1 MSLITFYDE
10 FLLSIRNC
18 CRNSSRS
25 IMQLYEYKVKF
36 QVTEENGSSIK
47 NNLFFS
53 HEKVWR
59 QAGEFS
65 ET

>member
-1 MSLITFYDE
+1 
-10 FLLSIRNC
+10 
-18 CRNSSRS
+18 
-25 IMQLYEYKVKF
+25 MQLYEYKVKF
-36 QVTEENGSSIK
+36 QVTEENDSSIK